1 MPKTNEICQGV
12 KYSNTL
18 ATCTHETGNLVSIQ
32 NNQVVTTSLQVAKFF
47 RKNHFD
53 VLRAIREIECSD
65 NFQECNFAF
74 SFYFRDLPNN
84 AVKKEPMYYLT
95 RDGFTFLAMGFTGKI
110 AARFKEA
117 YINAFNEMENKLR
130 GVTVKEE
137 EIITYLRSLCEDMDS
152 RMKGNE
158 KQLQERFGT
167 NPITGITSPLIFCS
181 GSLQRQLKDI
191 FTILNNNILSGQFA
205 WAKLEKVDNENKKI
219 KKELAKVAGKLLNY
233 Y

>member
-1 MPKTNEICQGV
+1 MATQI
-12 KYSNTL
+12 SNAST
-18 ATCTHETGNLVSIQ
+18 TCAENLVSV
-32 NNQVVTTSLQVAKFF
+32 NNGKIVTTSLQVAEVFNKLH
-47 RKNHFD
+47 RH
-53 VLRAIREIECSD
+53 VLRDIRNLECSSI
-65 NFQECNFAF
+65 FQESNFGL
-74 SFYFRDLPNN
+74 SFYHSKLLNGGY
-84 AVKKEPMYYLT
+84 KKQPMYYIT

-110 AARFKEA
+110 AAKFKEA

-130 GVTVKEE
+130 GITVKEE
-137 EIITYLRSLCEDMDS
+137 EIISYLRSLCEDMDS
-152 RMKGNE
+152 RLKGNE

-233 Y
+233 YY

>member
-1 MPKTNEICQGV
+1 
-12 KYSNTL
+12 
-18 ATCTHETGNLVSIQ
+18 
-32 NNQVVTTSLQVAKFF
+32 
-47 RKNHFD
+47 
-53 VLRAIREIECSD
+53 
-65 NFQECNFAF
+65 
-74 SFYFRDLPNN
+74 
-84 AVKKEPMYYLT
+84 MYYIT

-110 AARFKEA
+110 AAKFKEA

>member
-1 MPKTNEICQGV
+1 MKAINLTSCPNNGLVTV
-12 KYSNTL
+12 SND
-18 ATCTHETGNLVSIQ
+18 
-32 NNQVVTTSLQVAKFF
+32 QVVTTSLKIAEVFQKP
-47 RKNHFD
+47 HYD
-53 VLRAIREIECSD
+53 VLKSIRSLECSKSFQD
-65 NFQECNFAF
+65 GNFSF
-74 SFYFRDLPNN
+74 SFYLRKLPNN
-84 AVKKEPMYYLT
+84 ATKKEPMYYIT

-110 AARFKEA
+110 AAKFKEA
-117 YINAFNEMENKLR
+117 YINAFNEMEEKLR
-130 GVTVKEE
+130 GITVKEE

-181 GSLQRQLKDI
+181 GPLQRQLKDI

-233 Y
+233 YY

>member
-1 MPKTNEICQGV
+1 MPRNNEICKGA

-32 NNQVVTTSLQVAKFF
+32 NNQVVTTSLQIADAFGRLHNEVLKSIRALECSELFRAGNF
-47 RKNHFD
+47 TLSCYTRKNGN
-53 VLRAIREIECSD
+53 VTKS
-65 NFQECNFAF
+65 
-74 SFYFRDLPNN
+74 Y
-84 AVKKEPMYYLT
+84 PMYYLT

-130 GVTVKEE
+130 GITVKEE

-181 GSLQRQLKDI
+181 GPLQRQLKDI

>member
-32 NNQVVTTSLQVAKFF
+32 NNQVVTTSLQIADAFGKLHNEVLKSIRALECSELFRAGNF
-47 RKNHFD
+47 TLSCYTRKNGN
-53 VLRAIREIECSD
+53 VTKS
-65 NFQECNFAF
+65 
-74 SFYFRDLPNN
+74 Y
-84 AVKKEPMYYLT
+84 PMYYLT

-130 GVTVKEE
+130 GITVKEE

-233 Y
+233 YY